1 MASGIGFRRPDTWS
15 EWAVLLIVIMMMVWL
30 LRCGYLCWKNTRA
43 VDGLPST
50 AEMIRAAED
59 AEFESASDGDDDGE
73 EDFGYNFAGS
83 SARGGQ
89 PRAAGESAPAPP
101 APLSPS
107 GGAATTMQ
115 LVPRDA
121 FDLERKQSFTV

>member
-1 MASGIGFRRPDTWS
+1 ML
-15 EWAVLLIVIMMMVWL
+15 VIVIMMMVWL

-43 VDGLPST
+43 VDGMPST

-59 AEFESASDGDDDGE
+59 AEFESASDGDE
-73 EDFGYNFAGS
+73 EGDETFGYDFG
-83 SARGGQ
+83 RGGARDGAEAR
-89 PRAAGESAPAPP
+89 PGAGAAAAPPPP
-101 APLSPS
+101 APLPIA
-107 GGAATTMQ
+107 GAANLQ